1 MSAHVFVTECVFMIA
16 CVSVLIEYLI
26 FMFYVSVAGHLL
38 TFYSVQEEELF
49 SMRVPPHCHSWS
61 ELVASVHGKVR

>member
-1 MSAHVFVTECVFMIA
+1 
-16 CVSVLIEYLI
+16 
-26 FMFYVSVAGHLL
+26 MFYVSVAGHLL